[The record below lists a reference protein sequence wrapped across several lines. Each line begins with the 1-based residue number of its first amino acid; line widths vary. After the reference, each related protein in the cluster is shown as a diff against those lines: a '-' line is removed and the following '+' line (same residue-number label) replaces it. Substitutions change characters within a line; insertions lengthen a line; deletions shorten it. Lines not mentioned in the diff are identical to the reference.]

1 MMKNDSMADV
11 TIKRFFKGDRYL
23 WGLIAFFML
32 LSLLSVYSSS
42 VSVAYSS
49 HHGNTFYFLR
59 TQFIMLMLGLLIIV
73 VTHWIPYI
81 KYMQFATIGLVV
93 AVLLLVVTLFAGV
106 SINQATRWL
115 EIPVIG
121 LRLQTSDLA
130 KVALVIYL
138 ARGLTVYQ
146 HELNN
151 FSVVTMKLVVPVGI
165 VCVLIMSENLSTAV
179 MIFMISM
186 IILFIGRIP
195 VRFILAYVG
204 LGLAGVILFASLL
217 LVVKKDDNRVQVWK
231 NRIEAYFSAES
242 SPDADY
248 QVNQAKI
255 AISTGKIFGK
265 LPGKST
271 QRNLLPQSNS
281 DFIFAIIVEEYG
293 LFGAIIVIMAYLALM
308 YRGVQIARK
317 CDYAFPA
324 LMVLGLTVM
333 IVFQAFLNMLVA
345 VGLFPVTGQ
354 TLPMISWGRTSVIVI
369 SFALGAILSV
379 SRVMNARERHEKL
392 SEEEQT
398 DRIPV

>member
-1 MMKNDSMADV
+1 MAGV
-11 TIKRFFKGDRYL
+11 TIKRLFKGDRYL
-23 WGLIAFFML
+23 WGLIAICMVI
-32 LSLLSVYSSS
+32 SLLSVYSSS
-42 VSVAYSS
+42 VGVAYSS
-49 HHGNTFYFLR
+49 YHGNTFYFLR

-81 KYMQFATIGLVV
+81 KYMQFATIGLGV
-93 AVLLLVVTLFAGV
+93 AIILLIITLFAGV
-106 SINQATRWL
+106 SINEATRWL
-115 EIPVIG
+115 EIPGIG

-146 HELNN
+146 HELKN
-151 FSVVTMKLVVPVGI
+151 FSVVTMKLMAPVAVV
-165 VCVLIMSENLSTAV
+165 CLLIMSENLSTAV

-186 IILFIGRIP
+186 IILFIGRVP
-195 VRFILAYVG
+195 VRFLLAYAG
-204 LGLAGVILFASLL
+204 LGLAAVVLFASLL
-217 LVVKKDDNRVQVWK
+217 LMFKKDNNRVEVWK
-231 NRIEAYFSAES
+231 DRIEAYFSGES

-248 QVNQAKI
+248 QANQAKI
-255 AISTGKIFGK
+255 AISTGKLFGK

-293 LFGAIIVIMAYLALM
+293 LFGAIIVIMSYLALM
-308 YRGVQIARK
+308 FRGIQIARK

-354 TLPMISWGRTSVIVI
+354 TLPMISWGRTSVMVI
-369 SFALGAILSV
+369 SFSLGAILSV
-379 SRVMNARERHEKL
+379 SRVMNARERREQL
-392 SEEEQT
+392 SDIERT
-398 DRIPV
+398 DTHAA

>member
-1 MMKNDSMADV
+1 MADV
-11 TIKRFFKGDRYL
+11 TVRRFFRGDRYL

-42 VSVAYSS
+42 VGVAYSN

-93 AVLLLVVTLFAGV
+93 AIVLLVVTLFAGV
-106 SINQATRWL
+106 SINSATRWL
-115 EIPVIG
+115 EIPIIG
-121 LRLQTSDLA
+121 MRLQTSDLA

-151 FSVVTMKLVVPVGI
+151 FSVVTMKLVVPIGI

-179 MIFMISM
+179 MIFGISM
-186 IILFIGRIP
+186 IILYIGRVP
-195 VRFILAYVG
+195 FRFLLTYAG
-204 LGLAGVILFASLL
+204 LGLAAVILFASLL
-217 LVVKKDDNRVQVWK
+217 LVFKKDDNRVQVWK
-231 NRIEAYFSAES
+231 NRIEAYFSGES
-242 SPDADY
+242 NPDADY
-248 QVNQAKI
+248 QANQAKI

-293 LFGAIIVIMAYLALM
+293 LFGAVIVIMAYLALM
-308 YRGVQIARK
+308 FRGVQIARK

-354 TLPMISWGRTSVIVI
+354 TLPMISWGRTSVMVI
-369 SFALGAILSV
+369 SFSLGAILSV
-379 SRVMNARERHEKL
+379 SRVMNMRERKEKL
-392 SEEEQT
+392 SDIEQT
-398 DRIPV
+398 DRIPA

>member
-1 MMKNDSMADV
+1 MADV

-379 SRVMNARERHEKL
+379 SRVMNARERQERL

-398 DRIPV
+398 DKIPA

>member
-1 MMKNDSMADV
+1 MADV
-11 TIKRFFKGDRYL
+11 TIKRFFRGDRYL

-42 VSVAYSS
+42 VGVAYSS

-93 AVLLLVVTLFAGV
+93 AVILLVITLFAGV
-106 SINQATRWL
+106 SINEATRWL
-115 EIPVIG
+115 EIPGIG

-146 HELNN
+146 HDLNN

-165 VCVLIMSENLSTAV
+165 VCVLIMSENLSTAA

-186 IILFIGRIP
+186 IILFIGRVPI
-195 VRFILAYVG
+195 RFLLTYAG

-217 LVVKKDDNRVQVWK
+217 LVFKKEDNRVQVWK
-231 NRIEAYFSAES
+231 NRIEAYFSGES

-248 QVNQAKI
+248 QANQAKI
-255 AISTGKIFGK
+255 AISTGKLFGK

-308 YRGVQIARK
+308 FRGVQIARK

-324 LMVLGLTVM
+324 LMVLGLTIM

-354 TLPMISWGRTSVIVI
+354 TLPMISWGRTSVMVI
-369 SFALGAILSV
+369 SFSLGAILSV
-379 SRVMNARERHEKL
+379 SRVMNARERQEKL
-392 SEEEQT
+392 SDVEQT
-398 DRIPV
+398 DKVPS

>member
-1 MMKNDSMADV
+1 MADV
-11 TIKRFFKGDRYL
+11 TVRRFFRGDRYL

-42 VSVAYSS
+42 VGVAYSS

-93 AVLLLVVTLFAGV
+93 AIVLLVVTLFAGV
-106 SINQATRWL
+106 SINSATRWL
-115 EIPVIG
+115 EIPIIG
-121 LRLQTSDLA
+121 MRLQTSDLA

-146 HELNN
+146 HELSN
-151 FSVVTMKLVVPVGI
+151 FSVVTMKLVVPIGI

-179 MIFMISM
+179 MIFGISM
-186 IILFIGRIP
+186 IILYIGRVP
-195 VRFILAYVG
+195 LKFLLTYAG
-204 LGLAGVILFASLL
+204 LGLAAVILFASLL
-217 LVVKKDDNRVQVWK
+217 LVFKKDDNRVQVWK
-231 NRIEAYFSAES
+231 NRIEAYFSGES
-242 SPDADY
+242 NPDADY
-248 QVNQAKI
+248 QANQAKI

-308 YRGVQIARK
+308 FRGVQIARK

-354 TLPMISWGRTSVIVI
+354 TLPMISWGRTSVMVI
-369 SFALGAILSV
+369 SFSLGAILSV
-379 SRVMNARERHEKL
+379 SRVMNMRERKEKL
-392 SEEEQT
+392 SDIEQT
-398 DRIPV
+398 DRVPV

>member
-1 MMKNDSMADV
+1 MAGV

-23 WGLIAFFML
+23 WGLIAIFMVI
-32 LSLLSVYSSS
+32 SLLSVYSSS
-42 VSVAYSS
+42 VGVAYSS

-81 KYMQFATIGLVV
+81 KYMQFATIGLGVSII
-93 AVLLLVVTLFAGV
+93 LLIITLFAGV
-106 SINQATRWL
+106 SINEATRWL
-115 EIPVIG
+115 EIPGIG
-121 LRLQTSDLA
+121 LRLQTSDIA
-130 KVALVIYL
+130 KVALIIYL
-138 ARGLTVYQ
+138 ARGLTIYQ
-146 HELNN
+146 HELKN
-151 FSVVTMKLVVPVGI
+151 FRVVTMRLVAPVAT
-165 VCVLIMSENLSTAV
+165 VCLLIMSENLSTAV

-186 IILFIGRIP
+186 IILFIGRVP
-195 VRFILAYVG
+195 VRFLLAYAG
-204 LGLAGVILFASLL
+204 LGLAAVVLFASLL
-217 LVVKKDDNRVQVWK
+217 LMFKKDNNRVEVWK
-231 NRIEAYFSAES
+231 DRIEAYFSGES
-242 SPDADY
+242 TPDADY
-248 QVNQAKI
+248 QANQAKI

-271 QRNLLPQSNS
+271 QRNMLPQSNS

-293 LFGAIIVIMAYLALM
+293 LFGAIIVIMSYLALM
-308 YRGVQIARK
+308 FRGIQIARK

-369 SFALGAILSV
+369 SFSLGAILSV
-379 SRVMNARERHEKL
+379 SRVMNARERREML
-392 SEEEQT
+392 SDIEQT
-398 DRIPV
+398 DTNAA

>member
-1 MMKNDSMADV
+1 MAEV
-11 TIKRFFKGDRYL
+11 TIKRFFRGDRYL

-42 VSVAYSS
+42 VGMAYKSF
-49 HHGNTFYFLR
+49 HGNTFYVLR

-93 AVLLLVVTLFAGV
+93 AILLLVITLFAGV
-106 SINQATRWL
+106 SINEATRWL

-146 HELNN
+146 NELNN
-151 FSVVTMKLVVPVGI
+151 FSVVTMKLLVPVAI

-179 MIFMISM
+179 MIFGISM
-186 IILFIGRIP
+186 IILYIGRVP
-195 VRFILAYVG
+195 FKFLLTYAG

-217 LVVKKDDNRVQVWK
+217 LVFKKDDNRVQVWK
-231 NRIEAYFSAES
+231 NRIETYFSGES
-242 SPDADY
+242 NPDADY
-248 QVNQAKI
+248 QANQAKI
-255 AISTGKIFGK
+255 AISTGKLFGK

-271 QRNLLPQSNS
+271 QRNLLPQSES

-293 LFGAIIVIMAYLALM
+293 LFGAVILIMAYLALM

-354 TLPMISWGRTSVIVI
+354 TLPMISWGRTSVMVI

-379 SRVMNARERHEKL
+379 SRVMNARERQEKL
-392 SEEEQT
+392 SEVEQT
-398 DRIPV
+398 DKVVA

>member
-1 MMKNDSMADV
+1 MADV
-11 TIKRFFKGDRYL
+11 TVKRFFRGDRYL

-42 VSVAYSS
+42 VGVAYSS

-93 AVLLLVVTLFAGV
+93 AVILLVITLFAGV
-106 SINQATRWL
+106 SINEATRWL
-115 EIPVIG
+115 EIPGIG

-146 HELNN
+146 HDLNN

-165 VCVLIMSENLSTAV
+165 VCVLIMSENLSTAA

-186 IILFIGRIP
+186 IILFIGRVPI
-195 VRFILAYVG
+195 RFLLTYAG

-217 LVVKKDDNRVQVWK
+217 LVFKKEDNRVQVWK
-231 NRIEAYFSAES
+231 NRIEAYFSGES

-248 QVNQAKI
+248 QANQAKI
-255 AISTGKIFGK
+255 AISTGKLFGK

-293 LFGAIIVIMAYLALM
+293 LFGALIVIMAYLALM
-308 YRGVQIARK
+308 FRGVQIARK

-324 LMVLGLTVM
+324 LMVLGLTIM

-354 TLPMISWGRTSVIVI
+354 TLPMISWGRTSVMVI
-369 SFALGAILSV
+369 SFSLGAILSV
-379 SRVMNARERHEKL
+379 SRVMNARERQEKL
-392 SEEEQT
+392 SDVEQT
-398 DRIPV
+398 DKIVA

>member
-1 MMKNDSMADV
+1 MTDV
-11 TIKRFFKGDRYL
+11 TIKRFFRGDRYL

-93 AVLLLVVTLFAGV
+93 AVLLLLVTLFAGV
-106 SINQATRWL
+106 SINSATRWL

-151 FSVVTMKLVVPVGI
+151 FSVVTMKLVVPIGI

-186 IILFIGRIP
+186 IILFIGRVPIK
-195 VRFILAYVG
+195 FLLTYAG

-217 LVVKKDDNRVQVWK
+217 LIFKKDDNRVQVWK
-231 NRIEAYFSAES
+231 NRIEAYFSGES

-248 QVNQAKI
+248 QANQAKI

-293 LFGAIIVIMAYLALM
+293 LFGAVIVIMAYLALM

-354 TLPMISWGRTSVIVI
+354 TLPMISWGRTAVMVI

-379 SRVMNARERHEKL
+379 SRVMNARERQERL
-392 SEEEQT
+392 SEVEQT
-398 DRIPV
+398 DKVPV

>member
-1 MMKNDSMADV
+1 MADV
-11 TIKRFFKGDRYL
+11 TIKRFFRGDRYL

-93 AVLLLVVTLFAGV
+93 AVLLLLVTLFAGV
-106 SINQATRWL
+106 SINSATRWL

-151 FSVVTMKLVVPVGI
+151 FSVVTMKLVVPIGI

-186 IILFIGRIP
+186 IILFIGRVPIK
-195 VRFILAYVG
+195 FLLTYAG

-217 LVVKKDDNRVQVWK
+217 LIFKKDDNRVQVWK
-231 NRIEAYFSAES
+231 NRIEAYFSGES

-248 QVNQAKI
+248 QANQAKI

-293 LFGAIIVIMAYLALM
+293 LFGAVIVIMAYLALM

-333 IVFQAFLNMLVA
+333 IVFQAFLNILVA

-354 TLPMISWGRTSVIVI
+354 TLPMISWGRTSVMVI

-379 SRVMNARERHEKL
+379 SRVMNARERQERL
-392 SEEEQT
+392 SEVEQT
-398 DRIPV
+398 DKVPV

>member
-1 MMKNDSMADV
+1 MADV
-11 TIKRFFKGDRYL
+11 TIKRFFRGDRYL

-106 SINQATRWL
+106 SINSATRWL

-151 FSVVTMKLVVPVGI
+151 FSVVTMKLVVPIGI

-186 IILFIGRIP
+186 IILFIGRVPIK
-195 VRFILAYVG
+195 FLLTYAG

-217 LVVKKDDNRVQVWK
+217 LIFKKDDNRVQVWK
-231 NRIEAYFSAES
+231 NRIEAYFSGES

-248 QVNQAKI
+248 QANQAKI

-293 LFGAIIVIMAYLALM
+293 LFGAVIVIMAYLALM

-354 TLPMISWGRTSVIVI
+354 TLPMISWGRTSVMVI

-379 SRVMNARERHEKL
+379 SRVMNARERQERL
-392 SEEEQT
+392 SEVEQT
-398 DRIPV
+398 DKVPV

>member
-1 MMKNDSMADV
+1 MTDV
-11 TIKRFFKGDRYL
+11 TIKRFFRGDRYL

-32 LSLLSVYSSS
+32 ISLLSVYSSS
-42 VSVAYSS
+42 VGVAYSS

-59 TQFIMLMLGLLIIV
+59 TQFIMLMLGLLIII

-81 KYMQFATIGLVV
+81 KYMQFATIGLGV
-93 AVLLLVVTLFAGV
+93 AIILLVITLFAGV

-115 EIPVIG
+115 EIPGIG

-146 HELNN
+146 NELRN
-151 FSVVTMKLVVPVGI
+151 FSVVTTKLVAPVAV
-165 VCVLIMSENLSTAV
+165 VCMLIMSENLSTAV

-186 IILFIGRIP
+186 IILFIGRVP
-195 VRFILAYVG
+195 VRFLLAYAG
-204 LGLAGVILFASLL
+204 LGLAAVVLFASLL
-217 LVVKKDDNRVQVWK
+217 LLFKKDDNRVQVWK
-231 NRIEAYFSAES
+231 NRVETFFSGEGSA
-242 SPDADY
+242 DDDY
-248 QVNQAKI
+248 QANQAKI
-255 AISTGKIFGK
+255 AISTGKLFGK

-271 QRNLLPQSNS
+271 QRNMLPQSNS
-281 DFIFAIIVEEYG
+281 DCILPIIVEEYG
-293 LFGAIIVIMAYLALM
+293 LFGAVILIMSYLALM
-308 YRGVQIARK
+308 FRGVQIARK

-369 SFALGAILSV
+369 SFSLGAILSV
-379 SRVMNARERHEKL
+379 SRVMNAREKSEKL
-392 SEEEQT
+392 SDIEQT
-398 DRIPV
+398 DTNAA

>member
-1 MMKNDSMADV
+1 MAEV
-11 TIKRFFKGDRYL
+11 TIKRFFRGDRYL

-42 VSVAYSS
+42 VGMAYKSF
-49 HHGNTFYFLR
+49 HGNTFYFLR

-93 AVLLLVVTLFAGV
+93 AILLLVITLFAGV
-106 SINQATRWL
+106 SINEATRWL

-146 HELNN
+146 NELNN
-151 FSVVTMKLVVPVGI
+151 FSVVTMKLLVPVAI

-179 MIFMISM
+179 MIFGISM
-186 IILFIGRIP
+186 IILYIGRVP
-195 VRFILAYVG
+195 FKFLLTYAG

-217 LVVKKDDNRVQVWK
+217 LIFKKDDNRVQVWK
-231 NRIEAYFSAES
+231 NRIETYFSGES
-242 SPDADY
+242 NPDADY
-248 QVNQAKI
+248 QANQAKI
-255 AISTGKIFGK
+255 AISTGKLFGK

-271 QRNLLPQSNS
+271 QRNLLPQSES

-293 LFGAIIVIMAYLALM
+293 LFGAVILIMAYLALM

-354 TLPMISWGRTSVIVI
+354 TLPMISWGRTSVMVI

-379 SRVMNARERHEKL
+379 SRVMNARERQEKL
-392 SEEEQT
+392 SEVEQT
-398 DRIPV
+398 DKVVA

>member
-1 MMKNDSMADV
+1 MADV

-32 LSLLSVYSSS
+32 VSLLSVYSSS
-42 VSVAYSS
+42 VGVAYSS

-81 KYMQFATIGLVV
+81 KYMQFATIGLVA
-93 AVLLLVVTLFAGV
+93 AVILLIVTLFAGV

-151 FSVVTMKLVVPVGI
+151 FRVVTMKLVVPIAI

-179 MIFMISM
+179 MIFGISM
-186 IILFIGRIP
+186 IILFIGRVP
-195 VRFILAYVG
+195 LKFILAYGG

-217 LVVKKDDNRVQVWK
+217 LVFKKDDNRVQVWK
-231 NRIEAYFSAES
+231 NRIEHFVSGEN

-248 QVNQAKI
+248 QANQAKI

-271 QRNLLPQSNS
+271 QRNMLPQSNS

-293 LFGAIIVIMAYLALM
+293 LFGAVIVIMAYLALM
-308 YRGVQIARK
+308 FRGVQIARK

-354 TLPMISWGRTSVIVI
+354 TLPMISWGRTSVMVI
-369 SFALGAILSV
+369 SFSLGAILSV
-379 SRVMNARERHEKL
+379 SRVMNMRERHEKL
-392 SEEEQT
+392 SEVERT
-398 DRIPV
+398 DRVPA

>member
-1 MMKNDSMADV
+1 MADV
-11 TIKRFFKGDRYL
+11 TIKRFFRGDRYL

-42 VSVAYSS
+42 VGVAYSS

-93 AVLLLVVTLFAGV
+93 AVILLVITLFAGV
-106 SINQATRWL
+106 SINEATRWL
-115 EIPVIG
+115 EIPGIG

-146 HELNN
+146 HDLNN

-165 VCVLIMSENLSTAV
+165 VCVLIMSENLSTAA

-186 IILFIGRIP
+186 IILFIGRVPI
-195 VRFILAYVG
+195 RFLLTYAG

-217 LVVKKDDNRVQVWK
+217 LVFKKEDNRVQVWK
-231 NRIEAYFSAES
+231 NRIEAYFSGES

-248 QVNQAKI
+248 QANQAKI
-255 AISTGKIFGK
+255 AISTGKLFGK

-293 LFGAIIVIMAYLALM
+293 LFGALIVIMAYLALM
-308 YRGVQIARK
+308 FRGVQIARK

-324 LMVLGLTVM
+324 LMVLGLTIM

-354 TLPMISWGRTSVIVI
+354 TLPMISWGRTSVMVI
-369 SFALGAILSV
+369 SFSLGAILSV
-379 SRVMNARERHEKL
+379 SRVMNARERQEKL
-392 SEEEQT
+392 SDVEQT
-398 DRIPV
+398 DKVPS

>member
-1 MMKNDSMADV
+1 MVDV
-11 TIKRFFKGDRYL
+11 KVKRFFRGDRYL
-23 WGLIAFFML
+23 WGLIALFML
-32 LSLLSVYSSS
+32 ISLLSVYSSS
-42 VSVAYSS
+42 VSVAYSY

-59 TQFIMLMLGLLIIV
+59 TQFIMLMFGLLIIL

-81 KYMQFATIGLVV
+81 KYMQFAAIGLVV
-93 AVLLLVVTLFAGV
+93 AVILLGITLVAGV
-106 SINQATRWL
+106 SINEATRWL

-121 LRLQTSDLA
+121 LKLQPSDIA

-146 HELNN
+146 HELKN
-151 FSVVTMKLVVPVGI
+151 FRTVSVRLVVPVAI
-165 VCVLIMSENLSTAV
+165 VCMLIMPENLSTAV

-186 IILFIGRIP
+186 IILFIGRVPI
-195 VRFILAYVG
+195 RFLMAYAG
-204 LGLAGVILFASLL
+204 LGLAGVLLFASLL
-217 LVVKKDDNRVQVWK
+217 LIIKKDDNRVQVWK
-231 NRIEAYFSAES
+231 TRIETYFSGES

-248 QVNQAKI
+248 QSNQAKI
-255 AISTGKIFGK
+255 AISTGKLFGK
-265 LPGKST
+265 LPGGST
-271 QRNLLPQSNS
+271 QRNMLPQSNS

-293 LFGAIIVIMAYLALM
+293 LFGAIIVILSYLALM
-308 YRGVQIARK
+308 FRGIQIARK

-369 SFALGAILSV
+369 SFSLGAILSV
-379 SRVMNARERHEKL
+379 SRVMNARERREQL
-392 SEEEQT
+392 SDIEQT
-398 DRIPV
+398 DKIPA

>member
-1 MMKNDSMADV
+1 MADV
-11 TIKRFFKGDRYL
+11 TVRRFFRGDRYL

-42 VSVAYSS
+42 VGVAYSS

-93 AVLLLVVTLFAGV
+93 AIVLLVVTLFAGV
-106 SINQATRWL
+106 SINSATRWL
-115 EIPVIG
+115 EIPIIG

-146 HELNN
+146 HELNS
-151 FSVVTMKLVVPVGI
+151 FKVVTMKLVVPIAI

-179 MIFMISM
+179 MIFGISM
-186 IILFIGRIP
+186 IILYIGRVP
-195 VRFILAYVG
+195 FKFLLTYAG
-204 LGLAGVILFASLL
+204 MGLAAVILFASLL
-217 LVVKKDDNRVQVWK
+217 LVFKKDDNRVQVWK
-231 NRIEAYFSAES
+231 NRIETYFSGES
-242 SPDADY
+242 TPDADY
-248 QVNQAKI
+248 QSNQAKI
-255 AISTGKIFGK
+255 AISTGKLFGK
-265 LPGKST
+265 MPGKST

-308 YRGVQIARK
+308 FRGVQIARK

-354 TLPMISWGRTSVIVI
+354 TLPMISWGRTSVMVI
-369 SFALGAILSV
+369 SFSLGAILSV
-379 SRVMNARERHEKL
+379 SRVMNMRERQEKL
-392 SEEEQT
+392 SDVEQT
-398 DRIPV
+398 DRVPV

>member
-1 MMKNDSMADV
+1 MADV
-11 TIKRFFKGDRYL
+11 TVRRFFRGDRYL

-42 VSVAYSS
+42 VGVAYSS

-93 AVLLLVVTLFAGV
+93 AIALLVVTLFAGV
-106 SINQATRWL
+106 SINSATRWL
-115 EIPVIG
+115 EIPIIG
-121 LRLQTSDLA
+121 MRLQTSDLA

-151 FSVVTMKLVVPVGI
+151 FSVVTMKLVVPIGI

-179 MIFMISM
+179 MIFGISM
-186 IILFIGRIP
+186 IILYIGRVP
-195 VRFILAYVG
+195 LKFLLTYAG
-204 LGLAGVILFASLL
+204 LGLAAVILFASLL
-217 LVVKKDDNRVQVWK
+217 LVFKKDDNRVQVWK
-231 NRIEAYFSAES
+231 NRIEAYFSGES
-242 SPDADY
+242 NPDADY
-248 QVNQAKI
+248 QANQAKI

-308 YRGVQIARK
+308 FRGVQIARK

-354 TLPMISWGRTSVIVI
+354 TLPMISWGRTSVMVI
-369 SFALGAILSV
+369 SFSLGAILSV
-379 SRVMNARERHEKL
+379 SRVMNMRERKEKL
-392 SEEEQT
+392 SDIEQT
-398 DRIPV
+398 DRIPA

>member
-1 MMKNDSMADV
+1 MAEV
-11 TIKRFFKGDRYL
+11 TIKRFFRGDRYL

-42 VSVAYSS
+42 VGMAYKSF
-49 HHGNTFYFLR
+49 HGNTFYFLR

-93 AVLLLVVTLFAGV
+93 AILLLVITLFAGV
-106 SINQATRWL
+106 SINEATRWL

-146 HELNN
+146 NELNN
-151 FSVVTMKLVVPVGI
+151 FSVVTMKLLVPVAI

-179 MIFMISM
+179 MIFGISM
-186 IILFIGRIP
+186 IILYIGRVP
-195 VRFILAYVG
+195 FKFLLTYAG

-217 LVVKKDDNRVQVWK
+217 LVFKKDDNRVQVWK
-231 NRIEAYFSAES
+231 NRIETYFSGES
-242 SPDADY
+242 NPDADY
-248 QVNQAKI
+248 QANQAKI
-255 AISTGKIFGK
+255 AISTGKLFGK

-271 QRNLLPQSNS
+271 QRNLLPQSES

-293 LFGAIIVIMAYLALM
+293 LFGAVILIMAYLALM

-354 TLPMISWGRTSVIVI
+354 TLPMISWGRTSVMVI

-379 SRVMNARERHEKL
+379 SRVMNARERQEKL
-392 SEEEQT
+392 SEVEQT
-398 DRIPV
+398 DKVVA

>member
-1 MMKNDSMADV
+1 MTDV
-11 TIKRFFKGDRYL
+11 TIKRFFRGDRYL

-42 VSVAYSS
+42 VGVAYSS

-93 AVLLLVVTLFAGV
+93 AILLLVITLFAGV
-106 SINQATRWL
+106 SINEATRWI

-146 HELNN
+146 QELNN
-151 FSVVTMKLVVPVGI
+151 FSVVTMKLLVPVAI
-165 VCVLIMSENLSTAV
+165 VCVLIMSENLSTAL
-179 MIFMISM
+179 MIFGISM
-186 IILFIGRIP
+186 IILYIGRVP
-195 VRFILAYVG
+195 VRFLLAYAG

-217 LVVKKDDNRVQVWK
+217 LVFKKDDNRVQVWK
-231 NRIEAYFSAES
+231 NRIEAHFGGKSN
-242 SPDADY
+242 PDADY
-248 QVNQAKI
+248 QANQAMI
-255 AISTGKIFGK
+255 AISTGKLFGK

-293 LFGAIIVIMAYLALM
+293 LFGAVILIMAYLALM

-345 VGLFPVTGQ
+345 VGIFPVTGQ
-354 TLPMISWGRTSVIVI
+354 TLPMISWGRTSVMVI

-379 SRVMNARERHEKL
+379 SRVMNARERQEKL
-392 SEEEQT
+392 SEVEQT
-398 DRIPV
+398 DKMPA

>member
-1 MMKNDSMADV
+1 MADV
-11 TIKRFFKGDRYL
+11 TIKRFFRGDRYL
-23 WGLIAFFML
+23 WGLIGFFML

-42 VSVAYSS
+42 VGVAYSS

-59 TQFIMLMLGLLIIV
+59 TQFIMLMLGLLIII

-93 AVLLLVVTLFAGV
+93 AIVLLFITLFAGV
-106 SINQATRWL
+106 SINEATRWL

-146 HELNN
+146 HDLNN

-165 VCVLIMSENLSTAV
+165 VCVLIMSENLSTAA

-186 IILFIGRIP
+186 IILYIGRVP
-195 VRFILAYVG
+195 FRFLLTYAG
-204 LGLAGVILFASLL
+204 LGLAGVILFASML
-217 LVVKKDDNRVQVWK
+217 LVFKKDDNRVQVWK
-231 NRIEAYFSAES
+231 NRIEAYFSGES

-248 QVNQAKI
+248 QANQAKI
-255 AISTGKIFGK
+255 AISTGKLFGK

-293 LFGAIIVIMAYLALM
+293 LFGAVIVIMAYLALM
-308 YRGVQIARK
+308 FRGVQIARK

-324 LMVLGLTVM
+324 LMVLGLTIM

-354 TLPMISWGRTSVIVI
+354 TLPMISWGRTSVMVI
-369 SFALGAILSV
+369 SFSLGAILSV
-379 SRVMNARERHEKL
+379 SRVMNARERQEKL
-392 SEEEQT
+392 SDVEQS
-398 DRIPV
+398 DKVVA

>member
-1 MMKNDSMADV
+1 MADV
-11 TIKRFFKGDRYL
+11 TIKRFFRGDRYL

-42 VSVAYSS
+42 VGVAYKSF
-49 HHGNTFYFLR
+49 HGNTFYFLR

-93 AVLLLVVTLFAGV
+93 AVLLLVITLFAGV
-106 SINQATRWL
+106 SINEATRWL

-151 FSVVTMKLVVPVGI
+151 FSVVTMKLLVPVAI

-179 MIFMISM
+179 MIFGISM
-186 IILFIGRIP
+186 IILYIGRVP
-195 VRFILAYVG
+195 FRFLLTYAG

-217 LVVKKDDNRVQVWK
+217 LIFKKDDNRVQVWK
-231 NRIEAYFSAES
+231 NRIEAHFGGES
-242 SPDADY
+242 NPDADY
-248 QVNQAKI
+248 QANQAMI
-255 AISTGKIFGK
+255 AISTGKLFGK

-293 LFGAIIVIMAYLALM
+293 LFGAVILIMAYLALM

-354 TLPMISWGRTSVIVI
+354 TLPMISWGRTSVMVI

-379 SRVMNARERHEKL
+379 SRVMNARERQEKL
-392 SEEEQT
+392 SEVEQT
-398 DRIPV
+398 DKVPA

>member
-1 MMKNDSMADV
+1 MADV
-11 TIKRFFKGDRYL
+11 TIKRFFRGDRYL

-32 LSLLSVYSSS
+32 VSLLSVYSSS
-42 VSVAYSS
+42 VGVAYSS

-81 KYMQFATIGLVV
+81 KYMQFATIGLVA
-93 AVLLLVVTLFAGV
+93 AVILLIVTLFAGV

-151 FSVVTMKLVVPVGI
+151 FRVVTMKLVVPVAI

-179 MIFMISM
+179 MIFGISM
-186 IILFIGRIP
+186 IILFIGRVP
-195 VRFILAYVG
+195 LKFILAYGG

-217 LVVKKDDNRVQVWK
+217 LVFKKDDNRVQVWK
-231 NRIEAYFSAES
+231 NRIEHFVSGEN

-248 QVNQAKI
+248 QANQAKI

-271 QRNLLPQSNS
+271 QRNMLPQSNS

-293 LFGAIIVIMAYLALM
+293 LFGAVIVIMAYLALM
-308 YRGVQIARK
+308 FRGVQIARK

-369 SFALGAILSV
+369 SFSLGAILSV
-379 SRVMNARERHEKL
+379 SRVMNMRERHEKL
-392 SEEEQT
+392 SEVERT
-398 DRIPV
+398 DRVPA